1 MWTRASTIGWIT
13 RASIPTPS
21 YIPSP
26 VTASTRKTITKERDQ
41 TPESGQATKSTV
53 IFITYPQKE
62 KRRDREK
69 RKKNDVKRMGKKER
83 EKTTA
88 FYEKKP
94 QTK

>member
-1 MWTRASTIGWIT
+1 M
-13 RASIPTPS
+13 
-21 YIPSP
+21 PSP
-26 VTASTRKTITKERDQ
+26 VTASTTKTITKERDQ

-62 KRRDREK
+62 KRKDREK
-69 RKKNDVKRMGKKER
+69 KKNDVKLMGKKER
-83 EKTTA
+83 GKTTA